1 MQQTDMFDNSL
12 AVSSLE
18 ARFRVGALRAETLM
32 NRIKVRPITDILI
45 PHGKMEFFRGNGG
58 DLELGV
64 VREGQLASFV
74 GIHPHALSQMCSKV
88 KAPLQ
93 FIKDLLDFDGW
104 GDDLARRNLN
114 TLFANRPFQKQNN
127 EPAQFL
133 LRLVNNKVQGFLS
146 RRYALH
152 LSTTPLIDRFMDYCE
167 EQGALPIDATWSDTR
182 MQVQCAMPHLYQP
195 FPRQNIVIG
204 MSFFNSDFG
213 AGTFSVYPA
222 VLDVERGFSMMLPE
236 YSLGATMT
244 KELFKKIHLGP
255 LIHAKDLNVIGSDR
269 AYRTDEVGQQ
279 MRSNM
284 RERLSPEFCRS
295 VCQVIAKAYTTTTSW
310 SSIKRALMGPLL
322 KEELRCVEQ
331 MLKERNAKLPAL
343 TLDSDG
349 LPVPSNWWAAQA
361 VSFLASTED
370 DPDRKIDLQ
379 YAAGKFL
386 TKTP

>member
-1 MQQTDMFDNSL
+1 LTVAPANVDSL
-12 AVSSLE
+12 VLVGSS
-18 ARFRVGALRAETLM
+18 GRAE
-32 NRIKVRPITDILI
+32 VRHHLSVLDRPQ
-45 PHGKMEFFRGNGG
+45 P
-58 DLELGV
+58 LGV
-64 VREGQLASFV
+64 PVFV
-74 GIHPHALSQMCSKV
+74 VG
-88 KAPLQ
+88 
-93 FIKDLLDFDGW
+93 
-104 GDDLARRNLN
+104 RR
-114 TLFANRPFQKQNN
+114 
-127 EPAQFL
+127 
-133 LRLVNNKVQGFLS
+133 S
-146 RRYALH
+146 
-152 LSTTPLIDRFMDYCE
+152 
-167 EQGALPIDATWSDTR
+167 
-182 MQVQCAMPHLYQP
+182 
-195 FPRQNIVIG
+195 
-204 MSFFNSDFG
+204 
-213 AGTFSVYPA
+213 
-222 VLDVERGFSMMLPE
+222 
-236 YSLGATMT
+236 
-244 KELFKKIHLGP
+244 
-255 LIHAKDLNVIGSDR
+255 AKDLNVIGSDR